1 MGDWHQMDIERIMAL
16 LPHRFPFLLVDRVLD
31 CEPGVALTAIK
42 NVTINEP
49 FFPGHFPH
57 KPVMPGVMILEAL
70 AQACGLL
77 AFATAGWEPD
87 DSHTFYFVSMDKVR
101 FRRPVGPGD
110 QLTLH
115 VKSERRIRDI
125 WRFSTEARVGEEKAT
140 SADMMVATKAE
151 SS

>member
-77 AFATAGWEPD
+77 AFASAGWEPD

-115 VKSERRIRDI
+115 VKSQRRIRDI
-125 WRFSTEARVGEEKAT
+125 WRFSTEARVGAEQAT

>member
-77 AFATAGWEPD
+77 AFASAGWEPD

-115 VKSERRIRDI
+115 VKSQRRIRDI
-125 WRFSTEARVGEEKAT
+125 WRFSTEARVGDEQAT

>member
-31 CEPGVALTAIK
+31 CEPGVELTAIK

-77 AFATAGWEPD
+77 AFASAGWEPD

-115 VKSERRIRDI
+115 VKSQRRIRDI
-125 WRFSTEARVGEEKAT
+125 WRFSTEARVGDEQAT

>member
-16 LPHRFPFLLVDRVLD
+16 LPHRFPFLLVDRVLE

-49 FFPGHFPH
+49 FFPGHFPQ

-115 VKSERRIRDI
+115 VRSQRRIRDI
-125 WRFSTEARVGEEKAT
+125 WRFSTEARVGDEQAT

-151 SS
+151 ST

>member
-1 MGDWHQMDIERIMAL
+1 MGDWETMDIERIMAL
-16 LPHRFPFLLVDRVLD
+16 LPHRFPFLLVDRVLA
-31 CEPGVALTAIK
+31 CEPGVELTAIK

-70 AQACGLL
+70 AQASGLL

-101 FRRPVGPGD
+101 FRRPVVPGD
-110 QLTLH
+110 RLTLQ
-115 VKSERRIRDI
+115 VNSQRRIRDI
-125 WRFSTEARVGEEKAT
+125 WRFSTEARVGDETAAT
-140 SADMMVATKAE
+140 ADMMVATKAE
-151 SS
+151 DA

>member
-1 MGDWHQMDIERIMAL
+1 MGDWHKMDIERIMAL
-16 LPHRFPFLLVDRVLD
+16 LPHRFPFLLVDRVLE

-77 AFATAGWEPD
+77 AFASAGWEPD
-87 DSHTFYFVSMDKVR
+87 DSHTFYFVSIDKVR
-101 FRRPVGPGD
+101 FRRPVVPGD
-110 QLTLH
+110 RLTLE
-115 VKSERRIRDI
+115 VRSQRRIRDI
-125 WRFSTEARVGEEKAT
+125 WRFTTEARVGDETAT
-140 SADMMVATKAE
+140 TADMMVATKAE
-151 SS
+151 DT

>member
-16 LPHRFPFLLVDRVLD
+16 LPHRYPFLLVDRVLD

-110 QLTLH
+110 QLTLQ
-115 VKSERRIRDI
+115 VTSQRRIRDI
-125 WRFSTEARVGEEKAT
+125 WRFSTEARVGDARAT